1 MCLNTFLFF
10 LPGLLDHSE
19 TTLCW
24 RPARPATRKSKR
36 ENNPIISPN
45 RNKCFYIYAV
55 PSCPYPVVGADD
67 PLPDEVEPEHLGAE
81 VVVAKDVVQSLAV

>member
-1 MCLNTFLFF
+1 MFF
-10 LPGLLDHSE
+10 IF
-19 TTLCW
+19 T
-24 RPARPATRKSKR
+24 
-36 ENNPIISPN
+36 
-45 RNKCFYIYAV
+45 YVV